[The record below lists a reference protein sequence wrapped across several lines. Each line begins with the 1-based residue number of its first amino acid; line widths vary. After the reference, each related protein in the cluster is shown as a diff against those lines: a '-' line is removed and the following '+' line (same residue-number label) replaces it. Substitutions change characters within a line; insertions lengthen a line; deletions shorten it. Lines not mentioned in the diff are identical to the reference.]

1 MHSIQDAASKRI
13 LILDGAMGSLIQNY
27 RLDEA
32 GYRGQRFQD
41 WGQAVKGNNDLL
53 NLTRPDI
60 IEDIHRQYLQAGA
73 DVIETNTFNAQV
85 ISMADYGMESLV
97 REINIE
103 GARIAKK
110 AAEAFSSPEKPRFVA
125 GAIGPTNRTLSLSPD
140 VNRPA
145 FRNITFDELAEAYQS
160 QAEALMEG
168 GVDVLLIETV
178 FDTLNAKAALY
189 AVQEAFAQQGREIPV
204 MVSGTITDA
213 SGRTLSGQTTE
224 AFLISLSHMPLL
236 SIGLNC
242 ALGAKDL
249 RPYLQTLSAEAPFL
263 ISAYPNA
270 GLPNA
275 FGGYDESPEDM
286 AAAVKEYL
294 DLQIVNILGGCC
306 GTTPAHIAAF
316 AKAAEG
322 IVPRQI
328 SRA

>member
-1 MHSIQDAASKRI
+1 MISIQDAAAERI
-13 LILDGAMGSLIQNY
+13 LILDGAMGSLIQGY
-27 RLDEA
+27 QLDEA
-32 GYRGQRFQD
+32 GYRGARFAD
-41 WGQAVKGNNDLL
+41 WAHPVKGNNDLL

-60 IEDIHRQYLQAGA
+60 IQEIHEQYLAAGA
-73 DVIETNTFNAQV
+73 DIIETNTFNAQT
-85 ISMADYGMESLV
+85 ISMADYHMEELV
-97 REINIE
+97 WEINVE
-103 GARIAKK
+103 GARVAKK
-110 AAEAFSSPEKPRFVA
+110 AAAAFSTPEKPRFVA

-145 FRNITFDELAEAYQS
+145 YRNITFDELATAYQQ
-160 QAEALMEG
+160 QAEALLEG

-189 AVQEAFAQQGREIPV
+189 AVQEAFEKRGQEVPV

-213 SGRTLSGQTTE
+213 SGRMLSGQTTE

-249 RPYLQTLSAEAPFL
+249 RPYLQTLAAEAPFL
-263 ISAYPNA
+263 VSAYPNA

-275 FGGYDESPEDM
+275 FGGYDETPEDM

-294 DLQIVNILGGCC
+294 DLSIVNILGGCC
-306 GTTPAHIAAF
+306 GTTPAHIRAF
-316 AKAAEG
+316 AKAAQG
-322 IVPRQI
+322 VTPRKPQ
-328 SRA
+328 RA

>member
-1 MHSIQDAASKRI
+1 MHPIHAAAAERI
-13 LILDGAMGSLIQNY
+13 LILDGAIGSLIQNY

-32 GYRGQRFQD
+32 GYRGARFAS
-41 WGQAVKGNNDLL
+41 WGQPVKGNNDLL

-60 IEDIHRQYLQAGA
+60 IEDIHRQYLEAGA
-73 DVIETNTFNAQV
+73 DLIETNTFNAQV

-97 REINIE
+97 REINVE
-103 GARIAKK
+103 GARLAKR
-110 AAEAFSSPEKPRFVA
+110 AAEALSTPEKPRFVA

-145 FRNITFDELAEAYQS
+145 YRNITFDELASAYQE

-168 GVDVLLIETV
+168 GVDALLIETV

-189 AVQEAFAQQGREIPV
+189 AVQEAFLQQGRELPI

-213 SGRTLSGQTTE
+213 SGRTLSCQTTE

-249 RPYLQTLSAEAPFL
+249 RPYLQTLAAEAPFL
-263 ISAYPNA
+263 VSAYPNA

-275 FGGYDESPEDM
+275 FGGYDETPEDM
-286 AAAVKEYL
+286 AAAVQEYL
-294 DLQIVNILGGCC
+294 DLSIVNILGGCC
-306 GTTPAHIAAF
+306 GTTPAHIRAF
-316 AKAAEG
+316 AQAAQG
-322 IVPRQI
+322 ITPRKP
-328 SRA
+328 RVA

>member
-110 AAEAFSSPEKPRFVA
+110 AAEALSSPEKPRFVA

-189 AVQEAFAQQGREIPV
+189 AVQEAFVQQGREIPV

>member
-1 MHSIQDAASKRI
+1 MISIQDAATERI
-13 LILDGAMGSLIQNY
+13 LILDGAMGSLIQGY
-27 RLDEA
+27 QLDEA
-32 GYRGQRFQD
+32 GYRGARFAD
-41 WGQAVKGNNDLL
+41 WAHPVKGNNDLL

-60 IEDIHRQYLQAGA
+60 IQEIHEQYLAAGA
-73 DVIETNTFNAQV
+73 DIIETNTFNAQT
-85 ISMADYGMESLV
+85 ISMADYHMEELV
-97 REINIE
+97 WDINVE
-103 GARIAKK
+103 GARVAKK
-110 AAEAFSSPEKPRFVA
+110 SAEAFSTPDKPRYVA

-145 FRNITFDELAEAYQS
+145 YRNITFDELATAYQQ
-160 QAEALMEG
+160 QAEALLEG

-189 AVQEAFAQQGREIPV
+189 AVQEAFEQRGQQVPV

-249 RPYLQTLSAEAPFL
+249 RPYLQTLAAEAPFL
-263 ISAYPNA
+263 VSAYPNA

-275 FGGYDESPEDM
+275 FGGYDETPEDM

-294 DLQIVNILGGCC
+294 DLSIVNILGGCC
-306 GTTPAHIAAF
+306 GTTPAHIRAF
-316 AKAAEG
+316 SKAAQG
-322 IVPRQI
+322 ITPRKPQ
-328 SRA
+328 RA